1 MAPGQLRLRD
11 NDGVNEGRCQSL
23 QFLATAGD
31 RGCRL
36 IQQTGNLAVCEFE
49 GLQILEIMTENLAR
63 DMTRARFFR
72 LKNCSFAAILN
83 K

>member
-1 MAPGQLRLRD
+1 MTSQLPRSGSGPGQLRLRD
-11 NDGVNEGRCQSL
+11 NDSVNEGRCQSL

-49 GLQILEIMTENLAR
+49 GLQPGSPKFSGVSPSFGDTDHTEDR
-63 DMTRARFFR
+63 
-72 LKNCSFAAILN
+72 
-83 K
+83 

>member
-49 GLQILEIMTENLAR
+49 GLFLRYALISKSR
-63 DMTRARFFR
+63 SGVRCSGRSTRAG
-72 LKNCSFAAILN
+72 KVH
-83 K
+83 